1 MHHPTGREYRAI
13 FIGTSEPTE
22 DDGTPRN
29 LTKSICDRYV
39 FNTAISRAQSLV
51 VCVGNPFML
60 LQSEKHMT
68 VKYGEEGKC
77 WSEYLRR
84 CLEYQTFY
92 PPSETLTS
100 TEDCDS
106 RQLLMKEIF
115 SCIDLHSLSGENKTR
130 KDEGDTIFS
139 AYYKEFE
146 KIPECKRAKLLL
158 SRRGN
163 HLSWQLKNTEHTS
176 LPSNITHDDT
186 TENLEFT
193 DVYKCSLNIK
203 HYRKAE
209 AVPLDPSKKLVNINE
224 LNNRRGAFNG
234 DIVQV
239 GVFHNVS
246 GKFYGKVVKVIA
258 ENYPNRRFLCT
269 VYRKNPTL
277 FSPVDKKN
285 PLISNLPLLSRDL
298 LKRHNIDTINT
309 ELDSEVVVV
318 FYPQSVSSIEEGKL
332 PKIQHVIPLSV
343 AHRMLFVVQFLQWK
357 PKYRIP
363 LGMVVS
369 AMPNGVSAFHAER
382 LLKVECGIEYNDDD
396 DSGPEAIADSERD
409 VALPLYD
416 RAFTID
422 PEGARNLNDAVSL
435 QLVDGNDD
443 SSEQHYELSV
453 HIVNATKHIKCGN
466 EVDCDAK
473 LKGISAYGGKSKTM
487 HMLPM
492 KISKHLSLLPHYVRD
507 TLSVCAI
514 VTINGTIKSVHMPE
528 KPIKQAQVIS
538 SMQLTY
544 NMAQA
549 IMDNSSE
556 IPGEVIA
563 DLEQFNSSTDQPT
576 LKETLQLLYRVALFL
591 RHQRLSDSPAAA
603 YCYDVTEP
611 EDRACWQAHLLI
623 EELMIWANS
632 AVACTLYHRFMD
644 CALLQRRAAPNE
656 EEQSAVIGQHS
667 MVMGYSLSMQ
677 HLVKK
682 SSSLPVVVPHFTLQE
697 ILRALESRNL
707 SLLANLLTS
716 DNLYPQFAVARAQLQ
731 STLHSAEY
739 CCTSSKHTPSE
750 YKHYGLN
757 LNFYTHFTSPL
768 RRYFD
773 IEVQR
778 MAFSL
783 LSNST
788 TDQASEQELHQRLC
802 QSLNTK
808 SRYAKQF
815 ERAMKKLRL
824 ALRYTSSSE
833 VYTAVVSSVE
843 YDTLELTFPDV
854 EMKDLGYQE
863 KIQIRHL
870 QIDKPQSDTST
881 YSWKIKMTSFENS
894 AHILHDLDLFQT
906 LHKESTKSSVRS
918 HDKATQYSGPTIR
931 LEVMQSGDA
940 SPSCSHL
947 RAVSYLAEGTPAA
960 VNVQPS
966 QWERVLRFAQNP
978 SESALEELKKIFI
991 PLSAPL
997 PNTKRE
1003 EISPFSFMIYHLT
1016 RSLSQY
1022 DIVKVW
1028 MTWSIREACLKPS
1041 LQLIELAPQ
1050 VRICVQHNSH
1060 PAECFSD
1067 TILSNASKK
1076 RYNSIEEYVQLWE
1089 KILLAEA
1096 AQKSAGEGDP
1106 VIIHDVTLKW
1116 PKLVPPPNCMDEIY
1130 YEPSKYVVMEIPEN
1144 FFEQSSEFFRIR
1156 VGDMVCIRYGTDAKS
1171 EVRAVFHMVIKED
1184 HTNDEETTH
1193 MCMAPIGKHNCRIS
1207 ERMKSVLMSAEK
1219 CELQIVPMSPSYQ

>member
-1 MHHPTGREYRAI
+1 
-13 FIGTSEPTE
+13 
-22 DDGTPRN
+22 
-29 LTKSICDRYV
+29 
-39 FNTAISRAQSLV
+39 
-51 VCVGNPFML
+51 ML
-60 LQSEKHMT
+60 LQSEKRMT

-106 RQLLMKEIF
+106 RELLMKEIF
-115 SCIDLHSLSGENKTR
+115 SCVDLHNLSGENKTR

-146 KIPECKRAKLLL
+146 KIPECKKAKLLL

-163 HLSWQLKNTEHTS
+163 HLSWQLKNTDHTS

-186 TENLEFT
+186 TENLEFV
-193 DVYKCSLNIK
+193 DVYKCLLIIK

-209 AVPLDPSKKLVNINE
+209 AVPLDPSKKLVNING

-246 GKFYGKVVKVIA
+246 GKLYGKVVKVIA
-258 ENYPNRRFLCT
+258 EDCPNRRFVCT
-269 VYRKNPTL
+269 VYRKNPTR

-285 PLISNLPLLSRDL
+285 PLISNLPPLSRDL
-298 LKRHNIDTINT
+298 LRRHNIDTINT

-318 FYPQSVSSIEEGKL
+318 FHPQSVSSIEEGKL

-369 AMPNGVSAFHAER
+369 AMPKGVSAFHAER
-382 LLKVECGIEYNDDD
+382 LLKVEYGVEYNDDD
-396 DSGPEAIADSERD
+396 DFGPEAIADSERD
-409 VALPLYD
+409 VALHLYD

-422 PEGARNLNDAVSL
+422 PEGARNLDDAVSL
-435 QLVDGNDD
+435 QLLDGNDD

-453 HIVNATKHIKCGN
+453 HIVNAAKHIKCGN

-487 HMLPM
+487 HMLP
-492 KISKHLSLLPHYVRD
+492 KKFSKHLSLLPHYVRD

-514 VTINGTIKSVHMPE
+514 VTIANGTVKSVHMSE
-528 KPIKQAQVIS
+528 TPIKQAQVKS
-538 SMQLTY
+538 SIQLTY
-544 NMAQA
+544 NVAQA
-549 IMDNSSE
+549 IMDNSSK
-556 IPGEVIA
+556 IPGEVI
-563 DLEQFNSSTDQPT
+563 EQFNSSTDQPT
-576 LKETLQLLYRVALFL
+576 LTETLQLLYRVALFL
-591 RHQRLSDSPAAA
+591 RLRRLSNSPAAA

-632 AVACTLYHRFMD
+632 VVARTLYHRFMN
-644 CALLQRRAAPNE
+644 CALLRRHAAPNR

-677 HLVKK
+677 HFV
-682 SSSLPVVVPHFTLQE
+682 SNPQMSAPIVVPHFTLQE
-697 ILRALESRNL
+697 ILRALESQNL
-707 SLLANLLTS
+707 FLLANLLTS
-716 DNLYPQFAVARAQLQ
+716 DYLYPQFAVARAELQ

-739 CCTSSKHTPSE
+739 CCTSSEHAASE
-750 YKHYGLN
+750 YKHYGLS
-757 LNFYTHFTSPL
+757 LNFYTHFSSPL

-773 IEVQR
+773 IQVQR
-778 MAFSL
+778 MALFFL
-783 LSNST
+783 NNSAVE
-788 TDQASEQELHQRLC
+788 QASEHVLHQRLC
-802 QSLNTK
+802 QSLDTK
-808 SRYAKQF
+808 SRNAKQF
-815 ERAMKKLRL
+815 DRAMKKLRL
-824 ALRYTSSSE
+824 ALKYTSSSE

-843 YDTLELTFPDV
+843 NATLELTFPDL
-854 EMKDLGYQE
+854 EMKVVSHRE
-863 KIQIRHL
+863 KSCQIRHL
-870 QIDKPQSDTST
+870 QAKHFQRDTST

-894 AHILHDLDLFQT
+894 AHILHDPDLFQT
-906 LHKESTKSSVRS
+906 LHKVSTKESVQS
-918 HDKATQYSGPTIR
+918 HEYSGPTIR

-947 RAVSYLAEGTPAA
+947 RAVSYHAEGTPVA

-978 SESALEELKKIFI
+978 TESALEELRKIFI

-1207 ERMKSVLMSAEK
+1207 EHMKSVLMSAEK

>member
-1 MHHPTGREYRAI
+1 
-13 FIGTSEPTE
+13 
-22 DDGTPRN
+22 
-29 LTKSICDRYV
+29 
-39 FNTAISRAQSLV
+39 
-51 VCVGNPFML
+51 ML

-68 VKYGEEGKC
+68 RPAKYGEEGKC

-106 RQLLMKEIF
+106 RQILMKEIF
-115 SCIDLHSLSGENKTR
+115 SCVDLHSLSGENKTR
-130 KDEGDTIFS
+130 KGEGDSIIS
-139 AYYKEFE
+139 AYKKEFE
-146 KIPECKRAKLLL
+146 KIPDCKRAKLLL

-163 HLSWQLKNTEHTS
+163 NLSWQLHTS
-176 LPSNITHDDT
+176 MPSHTTANDTPGKSEFKDDSDCKY
-186 TENLEFT
+186 L
-193 DVYKCSLNIK
+193 LNIK

-209 AVPLDPSKKLVNINE
+209 AVPLDPSKKLVNING
-224 LNNRRGAFNG
+224 LNNRRCAFNG
-234 DIVQV
+234 DMVLVEIFPNIP
-239 GVFHNVS
+239 GE
-246 GKFYGKVVKVIA
+246 KLYGKVKKVIA
-258 ENYPNRRFLCT
+258 EDCPNRRFVCT

-285 PLISNLPLLSRDL
+285 PLILNLPPLSRDL

-318 FYPQSVSSIEEGKL
+318 FHPQSVSSIEEGKL

-363 LGMVVS
+363 LGIVVS
-369 AMPNGVSAFHAER
+369 AMPKGVSAFHAER
-382 LLKVECGIEYNDDD
+382 LLKVEYGIEYNDDD
-396 DSGPEAIADSERD
+396 DSGPEAIADSEREA
-409 VALPLYD
+409 ALYLYN

-422 PEGARNLNDAVSL
+422 PEGARNLDDAVSL
-435 QLVDGNDD
+435 QLLDGKDD
-443 SSEQHYELSV
+443 SSEQRYELSV
-453 HIVNATKHIKCGN
+453 HIVNAAKHVECDT
-466 EVDCDAK
+466 EVDRDAK

-487 HMLPM
+487 HMLPR

-514 VTINGTIKSVHMPE
+514 VTIANGTVKSVQMPE
-528 KPIKQAQVIS
+528 TPIKQAQVKS

-544 NMAQA
+544 NAAQA
-549 IMDNSSE
+549 IMDNSLE
-556 IPGEVIA
+556 IPGEVID

-576 LKETLQLLYRVALFL
+576 LAETFQLLYRVALFL
-591 RHQRLSDSPAAA
+591 RLQRLSDSPAAA

-611 EDRACWQAHLLI
+611 EARACWQAHLLI

-632 AVACTLYHRFMD
+632 VVARTLYHRFMD
-644 CALLQRRAAPNE
+644 CALLRRHAAPNQK
-656 EEQSAVIGQHS
+656 EQSAVIGQHS

-739 CCTSSKHTPSE
+739 CCTSSEHTPSE
-750 YKHYGLN
+750 YKHHDLS
-757 LNFYTHFTSPL
+757 LNFYTHFSSPL

-773 IEVQR
+773 VEVQR
-778 MAFSL
+778 MALSF

-788 TDQASEQELHQRLC
+788 MDQAAEQVHHQRLC
-802 QSLNTK
+802 QSLNTR
-808 SRYAKQF
+808 SRNAKQF
-815 ERAMKKLRL
+815 ERAMKKLCL

-843 YDTLELTFPDV
+843 NATLELTFPDV
-854 EMKDLGYQE
+854 EMKDVGYRE
-863 KIQIRHL
+863 KSCQIRHL
-870 QIDKPQSDTST
+870 QANKSQSDTST

-894 AHILHDLDLFQT
+894 AHILHDPDLFQT

-931 LEVMQSGDA
+931 FEVMQSGDA

-947 RAVSYLAEGTPAA
+947 RAISYHAEGTPVA

-978 SESALEELKKIFI
+978 TESALEELRKIFI
-991 PLSAPL
+991 PLSAQ
-997 PNTKRE
+997 NTKRE

-1028 MTWSIREACLKPS
+1028 MTWSIRDACLKPS

-1050 VRICVQHNSH
+1050 VRICVQHNRH

-1219 CELQIVPMSPSYQ
+1219 CELQIVPMSSSYQ